1 MSVWGILAGLYAAA
15 VVIIAVTK
23 PEKIWNMKKIELFKK
38 VLGDRGTE
46 IFFYFIALIFLVLGI
61 WLIVK

>member
-1 MSVWGILAGLYAAA
+1 MKIWATLAIVYAAL

-38 VLGDRGTE
+38 ILGDKGTE
-46 IFFYFIALIFLVLGI
+46 IFFYIWALIFLVLGV
-61 WLIVK
+61 WLFTK